1 MLKKIGLGIVL
12 AVIVFV
18 VIVSLKQKSYLKSFE
33 YLKEPRIISLPD
45 QKMLVVEIKGNP
57 NIKGKEAFALLYKAL
72 YTLKK
77 TYKEI
82 DMVAP
87 RTRWPKPFDTPIE
100 EWIGLYGVP
109 IPDIVE
115 KLPEEEMKD
124 YKIKIDTWKYGEV
137 AEILHIG
144 EYNDEIPTIEKLKEF
159 VKSKGYK
166 IIGAHEE
173 NYIKGPGMFFKGNP
187 KNYYTL
193 IRYKIQRI

>member
-1 MLKKIGLGIVL
+1 
-12 AVIVFV
+12 
-18 VIVSLKQKSYLKSFE
+18 
-33 YLKEPRIISLPD
+33 
-45 QKMLVVEIKGNP
+45 
-57 NIKGKEAFALLYKAL
+57 
-72 YTLKK
+72 
-77 TYKEI
+77 
-82 DMVAP
+82 MVAP